1 MQAKWWHR
9 SVFYLLLL
17 VVIVALV
24 IVLTPR
30 EKPESVSLPDFIE
43 GAKPQLGTIGY
54 WQEGEKLIGLKDMEV
69 ICWIPYAETTDDLSK
84 LLKEKGIN
92 VNAVVLQPD
101 FDGSTLEHD
110 GKLGDEHKVDLDAFT
125 LKATT
130 QIDTILQD
138 GDTLEGLKDD
148 KTTITAAFIGDTDD
162 LRNYLEARGVILG
175 VEGIK
180 IDVKPTGFDWG
191 TIALTVIL
199 PIVLLGVLFYFLFF
213 RAARGAGTQAL
224 NFSKSRARLKLDN
237 KSDVTFADVAGS
249 DEAKEEVQ
257 EVVDF
262 LKSPQKFQTLGGRIP
277 RGVLLVGPPGT
288 GKTLLAKAIAGEANV
303 PFYSI
308 SGSEFVEMFVGVGAA
323 RVRDLFEQAK
333 RNAPCLIFI
342 DEIDA
347 VGRHRGAGLGGGHD
361 EREQTLNQILAEMDG
376 FDTNANVIVMAATN
390 RPDILDP
397 ALLRPGRFDRHIVID
412 LPDIKGRKAI
422 LEVHARG
429 IPLSTAVNL
438 ETVAKETP
446 GFSGADLA
454 NLVNEAAILAARRN
468 RKDITLKELEDAADR
483 TIAGP
488 EKKSRTI
495 SSKEKEIIAYHESG
509 HALTARMLPN
519 ADPVHKVSI
528 IARGMMGGWTRFLP
542 SEDRHLW
549 TKSQF
554 EDRLAVSLGGRV
566 AEEISFGEM
575 TTGAQNDLE
584 QATKLARKM
593 VTEYGMSEKLGP
605 RTFGQRQELVF
616 LGREISE
623 QKDYSDNIAQKID
636 EEVHNI
642 IQRAYNTAKK
652 TLTANKE
659 KLNQLAEELIAHE
672 TLDEPELNKI
682 FEGLAPQPTPS

>member
-1 MQAKWWHR
+1 MQTKWWR
-9 SVFYLLLL
+9 SGFFYLLLL
-17 VVIVALV
+17 VVIVTLIFAFM
-24 IVLTPR
+24 PG
-30 EKPESVSLPDFIE
+30 KGPETV
-43 GAKPQLGTIGY
+43 
-54 WQEGEKLIGLKDMEV
+54 
-69 ICWIPYAETTDDLSK
+69 DLSVFVQRAK
-84 LLKEKGIN
+84 QG
-92 VNAVVLQPD
+92 
-101 FDGSTLEHD
+101 
-110 GKLGDEHKVDLDAFT
+110 
-125 LKATT
+125 
-130 QIDTILQD
+130 QIDTISQN
-138 GDTLEGLKDD
+138 GDTVEGLKDGQAII
-148 KTTITAAFIGDTDD
+148 KTYFDGTTYD
-162 LRNYLEARGVILG
+162 LYNYLEGEGIALG
-175 VEGIK
+175 VGAGEIQFV
-180 IDVKPTGFDWG
+180 VKPSGIDWG
-191 TIALTVIL
+191 TIGLTVIL
-199 PIVLLGVLFYFLFF
+199 PVVLLGALFYFLFF
-213 RAARGAGTQAL
+213 RAARGAGTQAF
-224 NFSKSRARLKLDN
+224 NFSKSRARLTLD
-237 KSDVTFADVAGS
+237 KRPDVTFADVAGT

-257 EVVDF
+257 EIVEF
-262 LKSPQKFQTLGGRIP
+262 LKSPQKFQALGGRIP

-288 GKTLLAKAIAGEANV
+288 GKTLLAKAIAGEARV

-376 FDTNANVIVMAATN
+376 FDTNANVIIMAATN

-397 ALLRPGRFDRHIVID
+397 ALLRPGRFDRHVVID

-422 LEVHARG
+422 LEVHAKG
-429 IPLSTAVNL
+429 KPLAKEVDL

-483 TIAGP
+483 TLAGP
-488 EKKSRTI
+488 EKKSRII
-495 SSKEKEIIAYHESG
+495 SPKEKEIIAYHESG

-519 ADPVHKVSI
+519 ADPVHKISI
-528 IARGMMGGWTRFLP
+528 VARGILGGWTRFLP

-554 EDRLAVSLGGRV
+554 DDRLAVSLGGRV
-566 AEEISFGEM
+566 AEEIAFGEM

-584 QATKLARKM
+584 QATKLARQM

-623 QKDYSDNIAQKID
+623 QRDYSDKIAQEID

-642 IQRAYNTAKK
+642 IQRAYITARKI
-652 TLTANKE
+652 LTTNKE
-659 KLNQLAEELIAHE
+659 KLNQLAQELITHE
-672 TLDEPELNKI
+672 TLEQPDLDKI
-682 FEGLAPQPTPS
+682 FEGLAPQPTPG